1 MISIPFQS
9 KFDVNP
15 KGDRAVDDVT
25 VRNIVKAVWSNGVC
39 LISGDG
45 SDLQVQP
52 AGGMKVKIMP
62 GGCIVEGGIGREE
75 SARTIA
81 ISAAHAS
88 LKRIDRIVARLDTS
102 DSFRNIELYKKE
114 GTPSTTPVAPTLIRE
129 SNYFEIA
136 LADIYINAGAS
147 EISTANI
154 LDQRPNSELCGFV
167 APAFPVN
174 FSLEAMT
181 SRWQSI
187 LEGAIDGTAA
197 GKLQNSINE
206 IQKELQKELQKLKA
220 STDDVKI
227 DNASAE
233 NELASFFGTSIR
245 A

>member
-9 KFDVNP
+9 KFDINP
-15 KGDRAVDDVT
+15 KGDRAVDDAT

-52 AGGMKVKIMP
+52 AGGMKVKVMP

-88 LKRIDRIVARLDTS
+88 LKRIDRIVARMDTS
-102 DSFRNIELYKKE
+102 DNFRNIELYKKE

-129 SNYFEIA
+129 SNYYEIA
-136 LADIYINAGAS
+136 L
-147 EISTANI
+147 TANI
-154 LDQRPNSELCGFV
+154 LDQRPNGELCGFV

-181 SRWQSI
+181 ARWQEI

-197 GKLQNSINE
+197 GKLQNAIND
-206 IQKELQKELQKLKA
+206 IQKELQKLKT

-227 DNASAE
+227 DNANAE
-233 NELASFFGTSIR
+233 NELAAFFGSSIR
-245 A
+245 V

>member
-1 MISIPFQS
+1 MRSLPFES
-9 KFDVNP
+9 KFDSDP
-15 KGDRAVDDVT
+15 QGDRAVDDTT
-25 VRNIVKAVWSNGVC
+25 VRNIVKSVWSNGVC

-62 GGCIVEGGIGREE
+62 GGCIIEGGIGSEDT
-75 SARTIA
+75 ARTIS
-81 ISAAHAS
+81 ISGAHAS

-102 DSFRNIELYKKE
+102 DDFRNIELYKKE
-114 GTPSTTPVAPTLIRE
+114 GTPSTTPVAPTLIHE
-129 SNYFEIA
+129 SNYYEIA
-136 LADIYINAGAS
+136 LADVHINAGAS

-154 LDQRPNSELCGFV
+154 LDQRPNGELCGFV

-197 GKLQNSINE
+197 GKLQNAIND
-206 IQKELQKELQKLKA
+206 IQKELQKLKT

-227 DNASAE
+227 DNANAE
-233 NELASFFGTSIR
+233 NELAAFFGASIR
-245 A
+245 V

>member
-15 KGDRAVDDVT
+15 KGDRAVDDAT
-25 VRNIVKAVWSNGVC
+25 VRSIVKAVWNNGVC
-39 LISGDG
+39 LVSGDG

-147 EISTANI
+147 EISVVNI
-154 LDQRPNSELCGFV
+154 LDQRPNSDLCGFV

-174 FSLEAMT
+174 FGLEAMT

-206 IQKELQKELQKLKA
+206 IQKELQKELQKLKV

-227 DNASAE
+227 DNSSAE
-233 NELASFFGTSIR
+233 NELAAFFGASIR
-245 A
+245 V

>member
-75 SARTIA
+75 SART
-81 ISAAHAS
+81 AS

-181 SRWQSI
+181 SRWQEI
-187 LEGAIDGTAA
+187 LESAIDGTAA
-197 GKLQNSINE
+197 GSLQNAIE
-206 IQKELQKELQKLKA
+206 KLKSDIQGA
-220 STDDVKI
+220 NIGLKDVHI
-227 DNASAE
+227 NNASLE
-233 NELASFFGTSIR
+233 NELVAFFGSSIR
-245 A
+245 V

>member
-9 KFDVNP
+9 KFDINP
-15 KGDRAVDDVT
+15 KGDRAVDDAT

-39 LISGDG
+39 LISSEG

-52 AGGMKVKIMP
+52 AGGMKVKVMP
-62 GGCIVEGGIGREE
+62 GGCIVEGGIGHEE

-88 LKRIDRIVARLDTS
+88 LKRIDRIVARMDTS
-102 DSFRNIELYKKE
+102 DNFRNIELYKKE

-129 SNYFEIA
+129 SNYYEIA
-136 LADIYINAGAS
+136 LADVYINDGAS

-154 LDQRPNSELCGFV
+154 LDQRPNGELCGFV

-174 FSLEAMT
+174 FGLEAMT
-181 SRWQSI
+181 SRWQAI
-187 LEGAIDGTAA
+187 LESAIDGTAA
-197 GKLQNSINE
+197 GSLQNSIE
-206 IQKELQKELQKLKA
+206 RLKSDIQGANIGLK
-220 STDDVKI
+220 DVHI
-227 DNASAE
+227 NNASLEAE
-233 NELASFFGTSIR
+233 LVAYFGSSIR